1 MRSFLKFANRRQ
13 KNREG
18 PKRDPAPQ
26 SGLRGIGSNK
36 NTLNILA
43 EK

>member
-18 PKRDPAPQ
+18 PKKEIRPRSPAFAALGQ
-26 SGLRGIGSNK
+26 TKIH
-36 NTLNILA
+36 
-43 EK
+43 